1 MQYKLKTLVME
12 EKNTI
17 KETGCGLASILI
29 FSAIIGFNV
38 FMFWVFMKIFGWE
51 L

>member
-1 MQYKLKTLVME
+1 MRYKLKTFTME
-12 EKNTI
+12 EKNII

-38 FMFWVFMKIFGWE
+38 FMFWLFMKIFGWE